1 MCGLPAI
8 HVVDEALKLVK
19 RLLLTSGLLMF
30 LSVALRKELV
40 SGISRLVQELTTHP
54 AVLEAL
60 QSDSVVAEKA
70 LVIGAI
76 YAEPDFLAYS
86 LDLPSVCSSTVSEWV
101 VTQLPEIVQ
110 ALLNGQCTLD
120 EFVLD
125 ATHAYITL

>member
-1 MCGLPAI
+1 MTSLQTQ
-8 HVVDEALKLVK
+8 LKQRTEQDRK
-19 RLLLTSGLLMF
+19 KDAMYCILTERSC
-30 LSVALRKELV
+30 ALRKELV
-40 SGISRLVQELTTHP
+40 SGISKLVQELTTHP

-60 QSDSVVAEKA
+60 QSNSIVAEKA

-120 EFVLD
+120 EFVLN